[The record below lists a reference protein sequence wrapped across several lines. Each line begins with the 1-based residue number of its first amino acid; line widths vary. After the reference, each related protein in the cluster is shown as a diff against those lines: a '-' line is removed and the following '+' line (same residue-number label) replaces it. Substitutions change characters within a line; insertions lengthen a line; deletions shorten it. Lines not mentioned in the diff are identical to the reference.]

1 LQDADDMNQSTP
13 ATAAAN
19 AAEGAVSQPSEGIR
33 WRWWGAL
40 GGLLTGFFDALTME
54 AFGVSFQANGLD
66 MTWPVGA
73 YFGLTFAF
81 LGFLLGYT
89 IEARRRERQSAS
101 LLQAQMEA
109 TNAARARLVQIEKLA
124 SLGQLAAAIAHEVRN
139 PLGVIRSA
147 AQGVAEGLPTGDDD
161 SQRACSFIQHEIDR
175 LNNVIS
181 ALLAFARPPSLSQ
194 RSVAVGE
201 LFDAALL
208 LAGDD
213 LRDKQLRVRRDEA
226 PGLLGV
232 EVDPDL
238 MSQVL
243 LGLLANAAQASA
255 AGSELTLE
263 AARAGSSVEIA
274 VADRGPGVP
283 EEIRTRIFEP
293 FFTTRT
299 RGTGLGLAIARQI
312 VEAHG
317 GTIEVGDRA
326 GGGARFAVRLPAAR
340 GTAVAA

>member
-1 LQDADDMNQSTP
+1 MNQSIP
-13 ATAAAN
+13 QAASVN
-19 AAEGAVSQPSEGIR
+19 ASEGAVSHPSESIR
-33 WRWWGAL
+33 WRWWGAIA
-40 GGLLTGFFDALTME
+40 GLLTGFFDAWTME
-54 AFGVSFQANGLD
+54 SFGVSFQANGVD
-66 MTWPVGA
+66 VTWPVGG
-73 YFGLTFAF
+73 YFGITFAV

-89 IEARRRERQSAS
+89 IEARRRERQSAA
-101 LLQAQMEA
+101 LLQAQSEA
-109 TNAARARLVQIEKLA
+109 TIAARARLVQIEKLA

-147 AQGVAEGLPTGDDD
+147 AQGVAEGLPPGDDD
-161 SQRACSFIQHEIDR
+161 GQRACSFIQHEIDR

-181 ALLAFARPPSLSQ
+181 ALLAFARPPSLAQ

-201 LFDAALL
+201 LLDAALL

-213 LRDKQLRVRRDEA
+213 LKGKQLHVRRDEA
-226 PGLLGV
+226 PDLPGV
-232 EVDPDL
+232 EADPDL

-255 AGSELTLE
+255 TGAELTLE
-263 AARAGSSVEIA
+263 ASRAGSSVEIA

-283 EEIRTRIFEP
+283 AEIRSRVFEP
-293 FFTTRT
+293 FFTTRP

>member
-1 LQDADDMNQSTP
+1 MNRSTLSTTAPITNHEAVVRP
-13 ATAAAN
+13 A
-19 AAEGAVSQPSEGIR
+19 GGIR

-40 GGLLTGFFDALTME
+40 GGILTGFFDAAAME
-54 AFGVSFQANGLD
+54 ALGVSFQANGLD
-66 MTWPVGA
+66 VTLPVGA
-73 YFGLTFAF
+73 YFGVSFAV

-89 IEARRRERQSAS
+89 IEARRRDRENAA

-109 TNAARARLVQIEKLA
+109 TNAARARLVQSEKLA
-124 SLGQLAAAIAHEVRN
+124 ALGQLAATIAHEVRN

-147 AQGVAEGLPTGDDD
+147 AQGVAEGLSDADEEGK
-161 SQRACSFIQHEIDR
+161 RACSFIQHEIDR

-181 ALLAFARPPSLSQ
+181 ALLAFARPQRLAP
-194 RSVAVGE
+194 RSVTVGE

-213 LRDKQLRVRRDEA
+213 LRNKQLRVRRDEA
-226 PGLLGV
+226 PGLPGV
-232 EVDPDL
+232 EADPDL

-243 LGLLANAAQASA
+243 LGLLANAAQVSA

-263 AARAGSSVEIA
+263 AAPARSGVEIA

-283 EEIRTRIFEP
+283 AEIRGRIFEP

-340 GTAVAA
+340 GAAVAA